1 MPPPSRY
8 YGPANYN
15 TEVLSLLARTATL
28 NSDDQVN
35 HNGRGVHIIIDVTVD
50 PALASIVPKIQGYDP
65 TSGKYYDLLVGVAIT
80 AVGTTVLKVYPGI
93 AASAN
98 VAASDMVPPVWRVR
112 MEHADADSITYSVGA
127 VMVY

>member
-1 MPPPSRY
+1 MPPP
-8 YGPANYN
+8 NYN
-15 TEVLSLLARTATL
+15 IEVLPLAARTATL
-28 NSDDQVN
+28 NSDDKDC
-35 HNGRGVHIIIDVTVD
+35 HSRGVHVIIDVTVD